1 MAGAILGMIPQIID
15 TVSAA
20 KQAKAANGGGAAANA
35 GNSKQQPPRAAAGA
49 AASGSGNAGQAAQMM
64 QMFSQMMQQ
73 MMQMMRQMMTSRQG
87 QPAAG
92 AQTAPPPG
100 QASSQPGQNPAAAN
114 GPPGAVMAA
123 GQRPTGPSS
132 NLPGSTG
139 QITNSAVNQ
148 NQGTSVANAGLR
160 NQLPTS
166 TTGGASLAPQGPN
179 GLVPAGASGSIQS
192 LISNAATTPP
202 TGLQGVTTG
211 PARLDGGPS
220 GNFGARGLASDIGIS
235 GVGGCRT
242 GNCPPNNFGGL
253 GSSSGPS
260 FPPLTSSLVGFNPL
274 GINSIGGGLPGSTAN
289 AGNSGGVSAGNGAI
303 PPRSLMA

>member
-1 MAGAILGMIPQIID
+1 MAGAILGMIPSIID
-15 TVSAA
+15 IASSA
-20 KQAKAANGGGAAANA
+20 KRAKAENGGGAAANA
-35 GNSKQQPPRAAAGA
+35 GNTKQQPPRAAAGN

-100 QASSQPGQNPAAAN
+100 QASSQPGQTPN
-114 GPPGAVMAA
+114 GPPGAVMAPGQA
-123 GQRPTGPSS
+123 SGQRPTGPSS
-132 NLPGSTG
+132 NLPNGTG
-139 QITNSAVNQ
+139 PITNNAVNQ
-148 NQGTSVANAGLR
+148 NQGTAVANAGLR

-211 PARLDGGPS
+211 PARLDGGPN
-220 GNFGARGLASDIGIS
+220 GNFGAGGLASDIGIS
-235 GVGGCRT
+235 GGGCRT

-253 GSSSGPS
+253 SSSSAPS

-289 AGNSGGVSAGNGAI
+289 AGNSGGISAGNSAI

>member
-1 MAGAILGMIPQIID
+1 MIPQIIQAA
-15 TVSAA
+15 SAA
-20 KQAKAANGGGAAANA
+20 KQAKASAGGAANA
-35 GNSKQQPPRAAAGA
+35 GNAKQPSRPAAGA
-49 AASGSGNAGQAAQMM
+49 AANGNAGQSAQMM

-73 MMQMMRQMMTSRQG
+73 MMQMMRQLMSKQG
-87 QPAAG
+87 QPASV

-100 QASSQPGQNPAAAN
+100 QTPQPAQNAAAVK
-114 GPPGAVMAA
+114 GPPGAVMA
-123 GQRPTGPSS
+123 GQQQPRPTGPSS
-132 NLPGSTG
+132 NLPSSTG
-139 QITNSAVNQ
+139 PISNSAVNQ

-166 TTGGASLAPQGPN
+166 TSGGASQIPQGPN
-179 GLVPAGASGSIQS
+179 GLLPAGASSSIQS

-220 GNFGARGLASDIGIS
+220 GNFGARGLGADIGIS
-235 GVGGCRT
+235 GSGCRS

-253 GSSSGPS
+253 GSSSAPS

-274 GINSIGGGLPGSTAN
+274 GINSIGGGLPSNTA
-289 AGNSGGVSAGNGAI
+289 SAGNGAI